1 MTARIARDD
10 LSIGREDFGLFGQ
23 AFGDE
28 ASNLLLAGVQ
38 AVVSPQLAFANLA
51 SV

>member
-28 ASNLLLAGVQ
+28 ASNLLLALS
-38 AVVSPQLAFANLA
+38 ALLSSLL
-51 SV
+51 